1 MEEND
6 FSGPSKASLET
17 DAQYLQSEYDLV
29 SKDNRLHINQSFSN
43 LENIGFPNE
52 SSLSTWSIDSDFHKI
67 VCQKQSINS
76 IESKSQTTFLTL
88 SSVQSFKESKE
99 EMCFSQEFND
109 PDHCNDSY
117 ISLGVSPFFRFT
129 SFQKEN
135 EVRRFLVYKNPS
147 KIVKL
152 RVAPRSFLKKS
163 SHSFLVKNSGNFV
176 KDIKLFDQDSV
187 SAEKTPVNYVD
198 SKSIHPFFLS
208 KTLNNYVPIS
218 LINTKTSHRFNSK
231 LFIVEAAP
239 WPTVKNTH
247 VKDYYNE
254 IVVKDTPLFKGK
266 KSNGKKESFFED
278 YYLGRYALLFDREK
292 SILKKSFFYFSKLFY
307 TLDDLKSVVSSVIPY
322 DDLKRPCFNKI
333 YKSLDDKFLSSDFYD
348 VRLWI
353 SKYSPTR
360 ACEVLFSEY
369 EVMKLRDWLM
379 ACKLGSNTIKI
390 SCVIASPKRHVLEK
404 NQQICLN
411 QLINY
416 GTGSRNST
424 SFLDGINEL
433 RVLMNCQK
441 KLYTK
446 SQVSFARYI
455 LLTGPHGSYKSASVY
470 AIAKELGFEI
480 FEINSGSRRSGK
492 DILNLVGEMSQSHL
506 VNGEK
511 VNNFNKSCFE
521 TKLDMS
527 FRKQSLILIEEV
539 DILYEQDKNFWGTVM
554 NLVYKSKRPIIMT
567 CTDINTI
574 PSFFLEFQSIIY
586 FNTAPVDLAANYLY
600 LLSLSEGYIF
610 SKEDLMH
617 LYMSKGCDLRA
628 SILQLQFFTQISS
641 NRSSELIQDI
651 DMLVS
656 DTSFKKIVFENMFLS
671 STEWSNDFCE
681 LLETEAFIGNRKH
694 LDLIDDI
701 FKNSLENIKLKDS
714 FQIHG
719 EIEKEKLF
727 LDVHSDFL
735 DTMSF
740 CDYLSSKASFRCSVK
755 ELDLSNSDN
764 LSSDTRH
771 LDNLLGYDFLPSY
784 RAYYTIYQSGYI
796 YISLVIFIM
805 SCFIFSNKLND
816 TDLDTLN
823 ICQYVSNAESLRVVL
838 KGRYL
843 VNMKELSIESLKVVF
858 SPLLFSNIW
867 NYDTIPNSINALSG
881 FSLSVDIGPYVRDII
896 RSHKLYKKKKK
907 KNTDD
912 NDKRTTRS
920 SSILDCNLRKL
931 NKYNIKNEKAILDTW
946 IE

>member
-6 FSGPSKASLET
+6 SCESSKTLLEADT
-17 DAQYLQSEYDLV
+17 QYLQSEYNLI
-29 SKDNRLHINQSFSN
+29 SRNKHLHVNQSFNN
-43 LENIGFPNE
+43 LENIEFSNE
-52 SSLSTWSIDSDFHKI
+52 SSFSTSSIDSDFHKI
-67 VCQKQSINS
+67 AYQKQSIGS
-76 IESKSQTTFLTL
+76 IESKCQATLTL
-88 SSVQSFKESKE
+88 SSVQSFKENKE
-99 EMCFSQEFND
+99 EMCSSQEFND
-109 PDHCNDSY
+109 SGYCEDSY
-117 ISLGVSPFFRFT
+117 ISLRVPPFFRLT

-135 EVRRFLVYKNPS
+135 EVKRLLVYKNPS

-152 RVAPRSFLKKS
+152 KVAPRSFLQKS
-163 SHSFLVKNSGNFV
+163 SHSFFVKNPRNFI
-176 KDIKLFDQDSV
+176 KDIKLFGQDSV
-187 SAEKTPVNYVD
+187 SAKKTSVNYD
-198 SKSIHPFFLS
+198 NLKSIHPFFLS
-208 KTLNNYVPIS
+208 KTLNSYVPIS
-218 LINTKTSHRFNSK
+218 LINTKVPHRFNSK
-231 LFIVEAAP
+231 LFIIEAAP
-239 WPTVKNTH
+239 WPTAKNTH

-254 IVVKDTPLFKGK
+254 IVLKDTSLFKGK
-266 KSNGKKESFFED
+266 KGIRKKESFFED
-278 YYLGRYALLFDREK
+278 YYLERYALLFGREK
-292 SILKKSFFYFSKLFY
+292 PILKKSFFYFSKLFY
-307 TLDDLKSVVSSVIPY
+307 TLDDLKSLVASIIPY
-322 DDLKRPCFNKI
+322 DDLKRPCFDKI
-333 YKSLDDKFLSSDFYD
+333 YKSLDNKFLSSNFYD

-369 EVMKLRDWLM
+369 EVMKLRDWLT

-390 SCVIASPKRHVLEK
+390 SCVIASPKKHMLEK
-404 NQQICLN
+404 NQQICLD
-411 QLINY
+411 QFINY
-416 GTGSRNST
+416 GTGSRNPK
-424 SFLDGINEL
+424 SFLDGINEF
-433 RVLMNCQK
+433 RTLMNRQK

-492 DILNLVGEMSQSHL
+492 DILDLVGEMSQSHL
-506 VNGEK
+506 VDGEK
-511 VNNFNKSCFE
+511 VSNFNKSCFK

-539 DILYEQDKNFWGTVM
+539 DILYEEDRNFWDTVM

-574 PSFFLEFQSIIY
+574 PGFFLEFQSIIY
-586 FNTAPVDLAANYLY
+586 FSTAPADLAANYLY

-610 SKEDLMH
+610 SKEDLML
-617 LYMSKGCDLRA
+617 LYISKGCDLRA
-628 SILQLQFFTQISS
+628 SILQLQFFTQIGRY
-641 NRSSELIQDI
+641 RSSELIQDI
-651 DMLVS
+651 DMPIS
-656 DTSFKKIVFENMFLS
+656 NTSFKKIVFENMFLS

-681 LLETEAFIGNRKH
+681 LLETETFVGNRKH

-714 FQIHG
+714 SQIHG

-740 CDYLSSKASFRCSVK
+740 CDYLSNKTSFRCSVK
-755 ELDLSNSDN
+755 EVDLFNSDS
-764 LSSDTRH
+764 LSSDTRQYH

-784 RAYYTIYQSGYI
+784 RAHYTVYQPGYI
-796 YISLVIFIM
+796 HISLAIFTM

-823 ICQYVSNAESLRVVL
+823 ICQYVSNAESLRIVL
-838 KGRYL
+838 KKRYG
-843 VNMKELSIESLKVVF
+843 VNVKELNIDSLKVVF

-867 NYDTIPNSINALSG
+867 NYNTIPNSINALSG
-881 FSLSVDIGPYVRDII
+881 FSLSVDIGPYIRDII
-896 RSHKLYKKKKK
+896 RFYKLYKRKKD
-907 KNTDD
+907 TDD
-912 NDKRTTRS
+912 SDKRTTRS
-920 SSILDCNLRKL
+920 SRILNCNLRKL
-931 NKYNIKNEKAILDTW
+931 NKYNIKDEKAILDTW